1 MSYPDQGPPGR
12 NAPPPGQPMQQAPAS
27 WPQHGHP
34 AQPPAYGA
42 APLPYGTPASAYGT
56 AAPGGYRAGRRP
68 GVVTVAAVMAFVLG
82 GVVMLINFF
91 ILLYVLDT
99 LRINHFATDAGDVE
113 EGVFALV
120 WLALGA
126 LFIWGGIAALK
137 GRTRT
142 VLLVVSVIDTIF
154 SLLLLPI
161 GVLTIMAAGIG
172 FFIIILAFLELIYVG
187 TILILILQPSSRDF
201 FRARGKTAN

>member
-1 MSYPDQGPPGR
+1 MSYPVQGPAWR

-27 WPQHGHP
+27 WPQHGHT

-42 APLPYGTPASAYGT
+42 APPYGTPIPAYGT
-56 AAPGGYRAGRRP
+56 AALGGYRAGRRP
-68 GVVTVAAVMAFVLG
+68 GVVTVAAVMAFVIG
-82 GVVMLINFF
+82 GVVILINLFVLLF
-91 ILLYVLDT
+91 LLDILD
-99 LRINHFATDAGDVE
+99 ISHFATDAWKVG

-120 WLALGA
+120 RLALGA

-142 VLLVVSVIDTIF
+142 VLLVVSVIEAIF

-161 GVLTIMAAGIG
+161 GVFTLWSFG
-172 FFIIILAFLELIYVG
+172 IIIIFFAFLELIFVG
-187 TILILILQPSSRDF
+187 TILILIVQPASRDF